1 MAPSS
6 IQCTYSCLY
15 KRRNDATIRPL
26 CDVYPGLRISSYS
39 QILSTIQRPM
49 SPATRVSLSVDLLV
63 PEDMSNLPD
72 DKPHGEDSDGPK
84 TKVEVDVSDRSHDRH
99 AAEAIL
105 QRLGQ

>member
-1 MAPSS
+1 MTRPSVRFATS
-6 IQCTYSCLY
+6 TLDFEYPVIHKYCRLFSVRCL
-15 KRRNDATIRPL
+15 L
-26 CDVYPGLRISSYS
+26 
-39 QILSTIQRPM
+39 QR
-49 SPATRVSLSVDLLV
+49 ASLSVDLLV